1 MEPKKVTPKKLEK
14 VFEELKK
21 GSNEAIGNYLY
32 KGYRIQVSR
41 YKLTTSERV
50 SQLYHRRR
58 QQGCCIVCGEK
69 VKQKNPRTGKLYR
82 LCNYHREKI
91 DRSN

>member
-1 MEPKKVTPKKLEK
+1 MEPKKITKKTLEK
-14 VFEELKK
+14 LFEDLKE
-21 GSNEAIGNYLY
+21 GSKDSIGSFLY

-58 QQGCCIVCGEK
+58 ERGLCIVCGEK
-69 VKQKNPRTGKLYR
+69 VKNKNPRTGKLYR
-82 LCNYHREKI
+82 LCNYHRQKI
-91 DRSN
+91 DKNR